1 MISIRFALNPRFS
14 RISSIFIV
22 SLVLIGLGGV
32 YKATAAVTPT
42 VLVQGA
48 PIQGAGGI
56 MFDSDDRLHIAS
68 LNAGGRVVVMD
79 AETGKIL
86 DSLVPGK
93 APNEL
98 TFGPDGSLYWTSLI
112 RGEVGRLSVDGVETI
127 QMVAM
132 GVNPITFSDD
142 GRLFVALDFMGDALY
157 ELDPELV
164 NPPRL
169 IAENLGFLNGMDW
182 GSDGFLY
189 GPIITKGQVV
199 RVNVDTGEITP
210 VSEGL
215 GNPNA
220 VRFDSQGRLH
230 VTDTGKGEV
239 SRIDIETGNREVIA
253 TGLYGIHSLAF
264 DSHDRLFIS
273 SHAEGFIVEV
283 LPDGKKRTVS
293 PGGMIL
299 PMGVAVLPR
308 ADGGESV
315 FVADLHTLKEF
326 DGLTGE
332 QLSINRNSASP
343 ITVSS
348 DGKHLV
354 LSSWYKNAVL
364 VWNPETGKSLEEYRD
379 FAVPI
384 NAIRFQG
391 DLVVAELGTGS
402 VVRMSA
408 ADPAER
414 VTLVDAEDG
423 LAVPAG
429 LTATDDDLWVSDWAT
444 GMVLQLVA
452 DGQPLEKPI
461 QVATGLAVPEGMAV
475 APDGSLLI
483 VEAGAG
489 RLSRIDLA
497 TGEVSTVGE
506 VKVGNVYTKTI
517 PPVFNDVAV
526 GPSGTIY
533 ITSYVENQVF
543 VIRPPEPPPV
553 EPPPPAEMRWVVME
567 RMEVDSDVGAE
578 HIVFDDEGRLYAS
591 MMDGNRVMRF
601 QPDGSQ
607 PEVFAE
613 VSAAGLQF
621 DADGNLLVCNTAQE
635 LLSIAPD
642 GSTTVLSTG
651 EVGAEPVHKANSVDV
666 AADGTI
672 YFSDATFNLDPEEDN
687 MVEILENPGPYGRLF
702 AYYPETKTTRML
714 LDGLWFANGVAVS
727 PDQSFVLVDELTG
740 SRVTRYW
747 LTGPKQG
754 ESDTFVELPTMP
766 DNITTNGKDMFWVA
780 GPWGYIFG
788 LDMDGNIVHHLR
800 VLDPSGNAYGW
811 LTGVTEHEGMLYLAN
826 PKNNAIGLLSLD
838 FPAPGPDDF
847 TNIFFMNLTAG
858 LNMVS
863 LPLKPI
869 TPYTA
874 RSFAGRFSATMVIQ
888 FDEARQRFVGFTND
902 APDDGFDIEGGKG
915 YIVNVPKDRMVT
927 FAGAAWTNQPPV
939 AAPSVI
945 GDGAWAFV
953 VSGKLDVEYVAN
965 LFHVTV
971 RNTRTNAV
979 ATDVVRKGYFAAAFA
994 DLTRKNVV
1002 QTGDRLEVQVKNATG
1017 EIASETFTYTVTPET
1032 IRQAFMPIILKNVG
1046 IPHQNLLLQNYPNPF
1061 NPETWIPYQL
1071 REPAE
1076 VMIRIYDVK
1085 GQLAHTIDLGQ
1096 RAAGFYLGRTKAAYW
1111 DGKNEAGEKVAS
1123 GVYFYQIKTGDFTAT
1138 RRMVIVK

>member
-1 MISIRFALNPRFS
+1 MKTQETTRNIKQFHLSRRYSTMLS
-14 RISSIFIV
+14 RISSIFII
-22 SLVLIGLGGV
+22 SIMLIGLGGV
-32 YKATAAVTPT
+32 YQTTAAVTPT

-452 DGQPLEKPI
+452 DGKPLEKPI
-461 QVATGLAVPEGMAV
+461 KVATGLAFPGGMAV

-489 RLSRIDLA
+489 RLARIDLT
-497 TGEVSTVGE
+497 TGEISTVAELKFRVST
-506 VKVGNVYTKTI
+506 TKTI
-517 PPVFNDVAV
+517 PPVSDGVAV
-526 GPSGTIY
+526 GPSGAIY
-533 ITSYVENQVF
+533 ITSYVENQLF
-543 VIRPPEPPPV
+543 VIRPE
-553 EPPPPAEMRWVVME
+553 
-567 RMEVDSDVGAE
+567 D
-578 HIVFDDEGRLYAS
+578 
-591 MMDGNRVMRF
+591 
-601 QPDGSQ
+601 
-607 PEVFAE
+607 
-613 VSAAGLQF
+613 
-621 DADGNLLVCNTAQE
+621 
-635 LLSIAPD
+635 
-642 GSTTVLSTG
+642 
-651 EVGAEPVHKANSVDV
+651 
-666 AADGTI
+666 
-672 YFSDATFNLDPEEDN
+672 FSN
-687 MVEILENPGPYGRLF
+687 V
-702 AYYPETKTTRML
+702 
-714 LDGLWFANGVAVS
+714 
-727 PDQSFVLVDELTG
+727 
-740 SRVTRYW
+740 
-747 LTGPKQG
+747 
-754 ESDTFVELPTMP
+754 
-766 DNITTNGKDMFWVA
+766 
-780 GPWGYIFG
+780 
-788 LDMDGNIVHHLR
+788 
-800 VLDPSGNAYGW
+800 
-811 LTGVTEHEGMLYLAN
+811 
-826 PKNNAIGLLSLD
+826 
-838 FPAPGPDDF
+838 
-847 TNIFFMNLTAG
+847 FFMDLTAG
-858 LNMVS
+858 LNMIS
-863 LPLKPI
+863 LPLKPQ

-874 RSFAGRFSATMVIQ
+874 RTFAEELSATTVITL
-888 FDEARQRFVGFTND
+888 DEARQLFVGFTND

-915 YIVNVPKDRMVT
+915 YIVNVPEAKMVT
-927 FAGAAWTNQPPV
+927 LTGAAWTNQPPV
-939 AAPSVI
+939 AAPEVRDFSYPTPT
-945 GDGAWAFV
+945 DGAWAFV
-953 VSGKLDVEYVAN
+953 VSGKLDVEHVAN

-979 ATDVVRKGYFAAAFA
+979 ATDVVRYGYFAAAFA

-1002 QTGDRLEVQVKNATG
+1002 QTGDRLEVTVKDGAG

-1032 IRQAFMPIILKNVG
+1032 IRQAFMPIILKN
-1046 IPHQNLLLQNYPNPF
+1046 IEKPRHNLLLQNYPNPF

-1071 REPAE
+1071 REPALV
-1076 VMIRIYDVK
+1076 VMHIYSTS
-1085 GQLAHTIDLGQ
+1085 GQLARTLNLGQ

-1123 GVYFYQIKTGDFTAT
+1123 GVYFYQLKTGDFTAT